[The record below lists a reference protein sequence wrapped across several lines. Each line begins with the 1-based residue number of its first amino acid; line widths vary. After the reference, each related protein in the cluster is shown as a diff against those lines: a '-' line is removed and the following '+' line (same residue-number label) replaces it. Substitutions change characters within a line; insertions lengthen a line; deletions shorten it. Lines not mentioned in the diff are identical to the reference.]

1 MMYLQP
7 CSPKQGYQSDQDMP
21 YKAAK
26 PKEVVQTNLTIKAK
40 VKDVCKDAFAEW
52 LHTQDPDLPIEVLN
66 KLPTEEIA
74 TWRILAPLNSHSFFH
89 KWLDS
94 KITSFYADQSKM
106 EQELKAIYQK
116 FKTQNLA
123 KLDTVAGID
132 QLARDILKEYSKTIE
147 DQVADDTFLTSY
159 FARTLQIPSESKLM
173 RLTIEH
179 AKKSIREIVSER
191 LGYLYNDE
199 PRECLK
205 KILAYDYPNQID
217 QVSYLVNIWGK
228 SGRTFA
234 PIWEQ

>member
-26 PKEVVQTNLTIKAK
+26 PKEVVQTNLPIKAK

-147 DQVADDTFLTSY
+147 DQAADDTFLTSY

-205 KILAYDYPNQID
+205 KVLAYDYPNQID